1 MPCDLSVIEWLAGCF
16 DDSNV
21 FRCLDGL
28 VLLGARPPFW
38 KRATM
43 AGRISKVYLSSDH
56 AGIELRK
63 TVALHLEAAGYVV
76 DDLGPDAGMSVD
88 YPDYGAKLAHAMR
101 GDSAARGIAVCG
113 SGIGISMAVNRFS
126 WCRAALV
133 GDATAARLGR
143 EHNDAN
149 VLALG
154 QRLTGQTVAI
164 DCVDAFMATEF
175 EGGRHGGRVEKL
187 LSLGDGESK

>member
-1 MPCDLSVIEWLAGCF
+1 MVE
-16 DDSNV
+16 
-21 FRCLDGL
+21 
-28 VLLGARPPFW
+28 
-38 KRATM
+38 
-43 AGRISKVYLSSDH
+43 
-56 AGIELRK
+56 
-63 TVALHLEAAGYVV
+63 
-76 DDLGPDAGMSVD
+76 DLGPDAGMSVD
-88 YPDYGAKLAHAMR
+88 YPDYGAKLARAMR
-101 GDSAARGIAVCG
+101 GDAAARGIAVCG

-187 LSLGDGESK
+187 SSLGDGESK

>member
-1 MPCDLSVIEWLAGCF
+1 
-16 DDSNV
+16 
-21 FRCLDGL
+21 
-28 VLLGARPPFW
+28 
-38 KRATM
+38 M

-63 TVALHLEAAGYVV
+63 TVASHLEVAGYVV
-76 DDLGPDAGMSVD
+76 EDLGPDAGMSVD
-88 YPDYGAKLAHAMR
+88 YPDYGAKLARAMR
-101 GDSAARGIAVCG
+101 GDAAARGIAVCG

-133 GDATAARLGR
+133 GDATAARLCR

-164 DCVDAFMATEF
+164 DCVDAFMATKF

-187 LSLGDGESK
+187 SSLGDGESK

>member
-1 MPCDLSVIEWLAGCF
+1 MPCDLSVTEWLAGCF

-21 FRCLDGL
+21 SRCVDGP
-28 VLLGARPPFW
+28 VLFGPRPPVW
-38 KRATM
+38 KRAPM

-63 TVALHLEAAGYVV
+63 TVASHLEVAGYVV
-76 DDLGPDAGMSVD
+76 EDLGPDAGMSVD
-88 YPDYGAKLAHAMR
+88 YPDYGAKLARAMR
-101 GDSAARGIAVCG
+101 GDAAARGIAVCG

-133 GDATAARLGR
+133 GDATAARLCR

-187 LSLGDGESK
+187 SSLGDGESK

>member
-1 MPCDLSVIEWLAGCF
+1 
-16 DDSNV
+16 
-21 FRCLDGL
+21 
-28 VLLGARPPFW
+28 
-38 KRATM
+38 M

-63 TVALHLEAAGYVV
+63 TVASHLEVAGYVV
-76 DDLGPDAGMSVD
+76 EDLGPAAGMSVD
-88 YPDYGAKLAHAMR
+88 YPDYGAKLARAMR
-101 GDSAARGIAVCG
+101 GDAAARGIAVCG

-133 GDATAARLGR
+133 GDATAARLCR

-187 LSLGDGESK
+187 SSLGDGESK